1 MRKRGR
7 DAGSHDGIRATIAR
21 KSWRLTLW
29 AGVAVLSVAAAAMAA
44 YSDPG
49 SRRLALAGAA
59 TARDTPQWP
68 GADIEARRLAEA
80 VRLLTADRDRLAARV
95 SALERNFDDVTGS
108 IPNRS
113 GAERASANP
122 AASPLPPALAP
133 GTLVNAEATRNAAPP
148 GATTPATGPSPIP
161 PQASA
166 QPPAPAVPARTA
178 SLAPI
183 ASETGAAASTATRT
197 EFGIDLGSAAT
208 VEGLRNLWS
217 SVKGSHAPLL
227 EGLRPVVAVRDGA
240 KPGALEL
247 RLVVGPL
254 ANAGVAAR
262 LCAAL
267 AAAGLTCE
275 PAVFDGQRLA
285 LK

>member
-7 DAGSHDGIRATIAR
+7 DAGAHDGIRATIAR

-29 AGVAVLSVAAAAMAA
+29 AGVAVLSVAAAALAA

-49 SRRLALAGAA
+49 SHRLAHGGAT
-59 TARDTPQWP
+59 TAREPTQWP

-80 VRLLTADRDRLAARV
+80 VRLLTADRDRLAARL

-108 IPNRS
+108 IPNRL
-113 GAERASANP
+113 GAERASGNP
-122 AASPLPPALAP
+122 GASPLPPALVP
-133 GTLVNAEATRNAAPP
+133 GAAVNAEATRAPASPPAAAAPGTAP
-148 GATTPATGPSPIP
+148 LP
-161 PQASA
+161 PQPSA
-166 QPPAPAVPARTA
+166 QAPAPPASSRTA

-197 EFGIDLGSAAT
+197 EFGIDLGTAAT

-240 KPGALEL
+240 KRGTLEL